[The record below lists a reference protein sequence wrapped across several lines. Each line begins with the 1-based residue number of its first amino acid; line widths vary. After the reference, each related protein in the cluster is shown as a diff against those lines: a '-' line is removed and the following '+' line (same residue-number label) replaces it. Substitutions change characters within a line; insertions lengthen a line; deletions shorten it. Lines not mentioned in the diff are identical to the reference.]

1 MQLNQNPSK
10 LKQVLGKWQY
20 HVGIWSI
27 LLTVGLA
34 VAIVFYWEDIRE
46 TAQYGYL
53 GAFIIS
59 VFGGATILAPIP
71 MTPVIFA
78 LGAVLKPSFAPYLGP
93 VFLGMVA
100 GAGETIGGVSIYM
113 TGLGGGTAIGAFS
126 HNRFQGS
133 RLHKA
138 YQWMMRWVEKRGSL
152 TLFILSAVIN
162 PLFYP
167 AALAAG
173 AMRFGLRRY
182 ILICWGGKT
191 IKGITVAAVG
201 YWGLGGLLRL
211 FGIPI

>member
-1 MQLNQNPSK
+1 LKLNLSK
-10 LKQVLGKWQY
+10 LKQALGKWQY
-20 HVGIWSI
+20 HVGVWSV
-27 LLTVGLA
+27 LLTIALA

-46 TAQYGYL
+46 TAHYGYL

-59 VFGGATILAPIP
+59 LLGGATVLAPIP

-78 LGAVLKPSFAPYLGP
+78 LGAVLKPAFAPYLGP
-93 VFLGMVA
+93 VFVGIAA

-113 TGLGGGTAIGAFS
+113 TGYGGGTAISSFG
-126 HNRFQGS
+126 HDRFQGS